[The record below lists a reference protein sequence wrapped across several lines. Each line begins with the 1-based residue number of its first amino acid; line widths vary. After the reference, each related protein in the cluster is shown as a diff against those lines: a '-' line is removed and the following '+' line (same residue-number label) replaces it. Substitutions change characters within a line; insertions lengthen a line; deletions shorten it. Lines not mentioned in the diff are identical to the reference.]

1 MILLAKTK
9 EENKKVENEKEIV
22 KDDFDINEL
31 YNQISPYLVP
41 GLKRY
46 IFDNNIQI
54 TNEKEFK
61 KVYEH
66 YGGF

>member
-9 EENKKVENEKEIV
+9 EKKKENEKPKV
-22 KDDFDINEL
+22 KDDFDINEM
-31 YNQISPYLVP
+31 YKQINPYIVP

-46 IFDNNIQI
+46 IFNNNIEI
-54 TNEKEFK
+54 TNEKDFR
-61 KVYEH
+61 KVYEQ